1 MNELLDFDT
10 ESDPK
15 LQKFIKTTLN
25 TVENTNT
32 EIVIKVDG
40 SVGDNYRK
48 NPLGRNE
55 RSTSE
60 EIKKKRERFQITKDQ
75 KNELVVD

>member
-1 MNELLDFDT
+1 MNELFDFDT

-25 TVENTNT
+25 TVENTTT
-32 EIVIKVDG
+32 EILIKVDG

-48 NPLGRNE
+48 KPLE
-55 RSTSE
+55 RDEPSDHRRS
-60 EIKKKRERFQITKDQ
+60 KKR
-75 KNELVVD
+75 VS

>member
-10 ESDPK
+10 ENVPK

-25 TVENTNT
+25 TSEKKNTT

-40 SVGDNYRK
+40 TVGDNYRK
-48 NPLGRNE
+48 NPLG
-55 RSTSE
+55 
-60 EIKKKRERFQITKDQ
+60 RFQITKDQ